1 MLEVRMF
8 LCAEG
13 DGGELRDEVDHSKRE
28 LEICST
34 PLLFSFNDLC
44 AALPPSQHVAAHR
57 VSLTAAG

>member
-1 MLEVRMF
+1 MF

-13 DGGELRDEVDHSKRE
+13 DGGELRDEVDRSKSE
-28 LEICST
+28 PEICRM

-44 AALPPSQHVAAHR
+44 VALPPSQHVAAHR